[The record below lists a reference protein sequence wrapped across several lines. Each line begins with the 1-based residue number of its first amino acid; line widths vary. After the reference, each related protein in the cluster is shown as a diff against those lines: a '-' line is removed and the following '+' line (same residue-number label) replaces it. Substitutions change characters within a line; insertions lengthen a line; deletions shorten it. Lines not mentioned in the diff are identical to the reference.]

1 MRELVIAKL
10 TAFINNGDEGYG
22 IPRYFDCD
30 DEESIKDPAE
40 LNSMTDEQLLE
51 AFEACVGFWG

>member
-10 TAFINNGDEGYG
+10 TEFIANNDGYG
-22 IPRYFDCD
+22 IPREFDCG
-30 DEESIKDPAE
+30 DEDSIKDPAE
-40 LNSMTDEQLLE
+40 LGSMSDEELLQ

>member
-10 TAFINNGDEGYG
+10 TLFISTSDGFG
-22 IPRYFDCD
+22 IPREFDCGE
-30 DEESIKDPAE
+30 DEAIKDPAE
-40 LNSMTDEQLLE
+40 LETMTDEQLLQ